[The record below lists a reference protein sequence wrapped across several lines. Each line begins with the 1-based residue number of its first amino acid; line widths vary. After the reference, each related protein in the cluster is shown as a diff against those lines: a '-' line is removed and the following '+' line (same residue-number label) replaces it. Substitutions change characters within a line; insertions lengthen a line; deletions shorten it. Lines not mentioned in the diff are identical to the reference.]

1 MSLGVLTETRI
12 NGSMW
17 ALRRRLEM
25 AFGRL
30 RVGARPIV
38 QTSVAATVAWFIAAT
53 VLGHEQPFF
62 AAIVSLGVAVGEE
75 GGRAGLR
82 GRVRARRGGPHR
94 ARNRDGTAPDRGRR
108 GPGDGCGDTP

>member
-30 RVGARPIV
+30 RGGAWPIV
-38 QTSVAATVAWFIAAT
+38 QTAVAATVAWFIAAT
-53 VLGHEQPFF
+53 VLGHEEPFF
-62 AAIVSLGVAVGEE
+62 APIAAVVSLGFAVGEE
-75 GGRAGLR
+75 GDRAGLR
-82 GRVRARRGGPHR
+82 GRVRARRGAPHR
-94 ARNRDGTAPDRGRR
+94 ARSPNLLEEEGRR
-108 GPGDGCGDTP
+108 SRNFRST

>member
-30 RVGARPIV
+30 RGGAWPIV
-38 QTSVAATVAWFIAAT
+38 QTVVAATVA
-53 VLGHEQPFF
+53 
-62 AAIVSLGVAVGEE
+62 
-75 GGRAGLR
+75 
-82 GRVRARRGGPHR
+82 
-94 ARNRDGTAPDRGRR
+94 
-108 GPGDGCGDTP
+108 